1 MPFPVSAFF
10 SGDVEIITGIV
21 FILFHHLIDFV
32 CDDVR
37 PQLLK
42 TFGDFVNVPQ
52 VGTLGRAYAYW
63 PVHAERQTYVWHSG
77 TISAYQF
84 SLLK

>member
-52 VGTLGRAYAYW
+52 V
-63 PVHAERQTYVWHSG
+63 
-77 TISAYQF
+77 
-84 SLLK
+84 